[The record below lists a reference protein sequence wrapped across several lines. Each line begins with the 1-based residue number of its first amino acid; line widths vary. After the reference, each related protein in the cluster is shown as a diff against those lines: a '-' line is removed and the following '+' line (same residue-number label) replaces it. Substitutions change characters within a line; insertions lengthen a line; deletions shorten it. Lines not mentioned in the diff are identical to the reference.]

1 MECEY
6 EVPRSNAGSPFD
18 RLPDEVVLCILQETD
33 AQTLGAWAL
42 TSRRHQQLAVDDSI
56 WRHLHET
63 HFGPS
68 LFEAPLPEHVDW
80 RWMYRAQH
88 HQARPTGPDIGIV
101 KREGGY
107 YTFRGDVLDGQ
118 PHGFGI
124 EVKGLCTA
132 SVRADVE
139 SRLSLLERLRAYVGR
154 VQGNWVHGKLD
165 GMAIEMHTDGSK
177 TERLWI
183 HGEPEPHG
191 TMTYPSGARYRGT
204 FFMARRTDVAH
215 SHSREAHQSIVTGTA
230 VTRSK
235 TFPMD
240 TSVSTLQASSRRVLG
255 STCGPAVRA
264 TTASLREDRV
274 TAVVPSSAPVA
285 PSTRASGTMTRS
297 TVTEL
302 WSTATATVTRA
313 IGPTACVMATAHSR
327 GHRARSTRA
336 TTVRACAT
344 EQARCLMRTG
354 TCTRGPTA
362 RGDVGAAAPCPI
374 PTARASRPFGTTRR
388 APMPGLFF
396 TAPATIL
403 AVQAVRAAHARHC
416 LTAARNDAVHICCFV
431 FCSAVSLSRPRTK
444 KDKIF
449 LGHYHLYFFLVEII
463 VCAFFSFGRPAKGQ
477 EKGYKNSSVDQKGV
491 DGSLESSRSQ
501 SSSSSTTEGG

>member
-1 MECEY
+1 MFVDPSIVQRLGMECEY

-204 FFMARRTDVAH
+204 FFHGAPHGRGTLTLPGGASIDRDWHRCDSIQNFPNGHVRVYFAGEQSPRVGIYMWPGGSRYDGEFERGQ
-215 SHSREAHQSIVTGTA
+215 SHGRGT
-230 VTRSK
+230 
-235 TFPMD
+235 
-240 TSVSTLQASSRRVLG
+240 
-255 STCGPAVRA
+255 
-264 TTASLREDRV
+264 
-274 TAVVPSSAPVA
+274 VV
-285 PSTRASGTMTRS
+285 RASGTIYQGEWNDDKEHGHG
-297 TVTEL
+297 TVVYRDGNRYEGNWAYGMRDGYGTFTWTSGQVYKGHYRQGLRHGAGAMSYADGDVYEGAYCEGRRWGRGTMSYTDGSRL
-302 WSTATATVTRA
+302 SA
-313 IGPTACVMATAHSR
+313 IWDDTACTDARVVL
-327 GHRARSTRA
+327 HRAGDNPCRPSSPC
-336 TTVRACAT
+336 RAC
-344 EQARCLMRTG
+344 
-354 TCTRGPTA
+354 TA
-362 RGDVGAAAPCPI
+362 
-374 PTARASRPFGTTRR
+374 
-388 APMPGLFF
+388 
-396 TAPATIL
+396 
-403 AVQAVRAAHARHC
+403 
-416 LTAARNDAVHICCFV
+416 
-431 FCSAVSLSRPRTK
+431 LS
-444 KDKIF
+444 D
-449 LGHYHLYFFLVEII
+449 
-463 VCAFFSFGRPAKGQ
+463 GRSK
-477 EKGYKNSSVDQKGV
+477 
-491 DGSLESSRSQ
+491 
-501 SSSSSTTEGG
+501 